1 MIGSGDCRDR
11 LPRTVP
17 IRPHMLLVGLSMPR
31 TMPREAKSPLR
42 GFRYGVL
49 VFALSVAWLWW
60 LIIAAKDHV
69 FGTEAEL
76 S

>member
-1 MIGSGDCRDR
+1 
-11 LPRTVP
+11 
-17 IRPHMLLVGLSMPR
+17 MLLVGLSMPR